1 LPVPHIWCFLFLDTQ
16 IVLLLYSA
24 HLIIDTQELLFGNS
38 EQMDEHV
45 QAVKLKG
52 VGDGL
57 WVTIDPSRSVDLLKS
72 DLTAIFK
79 RLNEMAVNSKV
90 TLDTESSENHVDLL
104 DELGFFLKD
113 RFNVATVSLPPNRR
127 ARSREE
133 ERTRKRDMDR
143 SWQNHRSHVLMLAGR
158 VRSGQKVTARKHLTI
173 MGDVNPGAEVVAGG
187 DILVMGSLKGKASA
201 GYPDDEERI
210 ILALDFQPEQLQ
222 IGGHVVTGIPSF
234 KEGRAQFAHIVN
246 DSVLVDD
253 YLKSNPFGRLPWPE
267 VL

>member
-1 LPVPHIWCFLFLDTQ
+1 M
-16 IVLLLYSA
+16 LLLYSVV
-24 HLIIDTQELLFGNS
+24 LLEIHKNYFLGTYG
-38 EQMDEHV
+38 QMNEHK

-57 WVTIDPSRSVDLLKS
+57 WVTIDPSRPVDLLKN
-72 DLTAIFK
+72 DLAAVFK

-90 TLDTESSENHVDLL
+90 TLDTETNESHLDLL
-104 DELGFFLKD
+104 DELGLFLKD
-113 RFNVATVSLPPNRR
+113 RFKVATVLVPPNQRS
-127 ARSREE
+127 RSREE

-143 SWQNHRSHVLMLAGR
+143 SWQHHRSHVLMLAGR

-187 DILVMGSLKGKASA
+187 DILVMGSLKGKAAA
-201 GYPDDEERI
+201 GYPDDGKKI

-222 IGGHVVTGIPSF
+222 IGGHVVAGIPSF

-246 DSVLVDD
+246 DAILVDD
-253 YLKSNPFGRLPWPE
+253 YLKNNPFGRLPWPE

>member
-1 LPVPHIWCFLFLDTQ
+1 
-16 IVLLLYSA
+16 
-24 HLIIDTQELLFGNS
+24 
-38 EQMDEHV
+38 MDEHR

-57 WVTIDPSRSVDLLKS
+57 CIIIDPSRSLDLLKNE
-72 DLTAIFK
+72 LTTVFK
-79 RLNEMAVNSKV
+79 RLDHMAIGSNVV
-90 TLDTESSENHVDLL
+90 LDTETDESHTELL
-104 DELGFFLKD
+104 AELGRFLQNGFSVGDVSSPPKK
-113 RFNVATVSLPPNRR
+113 AT
-127 ARSREE
+127 RSREE

-143 SWQNHRSHVLMLAGR
+143 SWQHHRSDVLMLAGR

-222 IGGHVVTGIPSF
+222 IGGYVVTGIPSF
-234 KEGRAQFAHIVN
+234 QEGRAQFAHIVN
-246 DSVLVDD
+246 NSIQVDD
-253 YLKSNPFGRLPWPE
+253 YLTANPFRRLPWPE

>member
-1 LPVPHIWCFLFLDTQ
+1 
-16 IVLLLYSA
+16 
-24 HLIIDTQELLFGNS
+24 
-38 EQMDEHV
+38 MDELK

-57 WVTIDPSRSVDLLKS
+57 WVTIDPSRSLNLLKKELS
-72 DLTAIFK
+72 TVFDQLNHLTINK
-79 RLNEMAVNSKV
+79 KV
-90 TLDTESSENHVDLL
+90 VLDTETDENHSDLL
-104 DELGFFLKD
+104 AELGRFLQD
-113 RFNVATVSLPPNRR
+113 RFNVGDVTAPANK
-127 ARSREE
+127 AGRSKKE

-143 SWQNHRSHVLMLAGR
+143 SWQHHRSHVLMLAGR

-187 DILVMGSLKGKASA
+187 DILVMGSLKGKAAA

-222 IGGHVVTGIPSF
+222 IGGYVVTGIPPF
-234 KEGRAQFAHIVN
+234 QEGRAQFAHIVN
-246 DSVLVDD
+246 NSILVDD